1 MLWTVNYGNG
11 RVFATVLGH
20 DVEAMSSTVF
30 QVTLA
35 RGTEWAAT
43 GRVTLPVPMEASN

>member
-43 GRVTLPVPMEASN
+43 EHVTLPVPMEASN